1 MTKKE
6 ISRKVWLVLSF
17 GWFFYITIK
26 FLMGKADIFST
37 ICMFVCYSYL
47 ALILILNI
55 VLKILQYKTYK
66 FLVNEFEYLQA
77 VHDARYKLY
86 FTGDREKVEEYS
98 AEIERFGNV
107 LLDVCKT
114 AISSNLLSK
123 KRIKNVEEIINQTK
137 KLMITTN

>member
-1 MTKKE
+1 
-6 ISRKVWLVLSF
+6 
-17 GWFFYITIK
+17 
-26 FLMGKADIFST
+26 MGKADIFST